1 MAAEIHKLQKNGVT
15 IYPAT
20 VTDAVV
26 REKDKKSL
34 TKILNEISSFKPWF
48 TADSDLS
55 TFSAPN
61 GIVYL
66 GALIDLSNDNKT
78 YNLYIIRKG
87 SDSLPPVIQ
96 IKDSEGSIYSYSG
109 NIGDSGIYDIT
120 LKKGNEAYF
129 RAIVNVD
136 EFTTGTSWEE
146 KIHINKLFM
155 WPASDKGITDYINT
169 VSMPYF
175 ISDKSNFA
183 NYPTGAIL
191 KIGAL
196 KDLDKGKSYI
206 LKYLNIGSGSICNL
220 VRIDDENGSVV
231 GQYYTDSV
239 RNDIGIVDIGD
250 SFRVLCDFSKF
261 NDKSTTLNVHVNPY
275 IMWSAS
281 DYEVKQEI
289 SRINEDLDSIN
300 SKINDTIIP
309 GELSA
314 HNATAC
320 SGTIVVDFPQK
331 QTFTLSIDDTDN
343 TLKGQKVGI
352 YYYETKGGEIKS
364 LGKEIT
370 VGTSME
376 VTVPT
381 KAYSIYLFKTGVSD
395 LNIGDKT
402 SVTILVKPQIQ
413 EDINNYVKQT
423 ISDMGIDKP
432 LNGIT
437 IVCFG
442 DSITEFKDDDD
453 KGWCDYMSDILAAN
467 IINLG
472 IGGTM
477 LKPRLEYS
485 PTIDSDSQ
493 AYARMD
499 IPNCIK
505 AVIHKEGSDEFI
517 RFEEGVKYME
527 DKGDNNR
534 PILERAKTTD
544 LSNVDIVI
552 IFGGTNDWGGHTS
565 AECIT
570 SMEEVIKEM
579 LQLYPHLKL
588 FYFTPIPRFPD
599 KTEIPSNEKP
609 GSMKVDFSEEHYS
622 DNLEKNGE
630 TLKTFAENMMNLGL
644 KFKFPCFDAYNNT
657 NITPYNWS
665 AYFPDWDGTHPRKGF
680 KHLARKFAGFLI
692 SCYYV

>member
-1 MAAEIHKLQKNGVT
+1 MIMGEIHKLQKNGVT

-196 KDLDKGKSYI
+196 KDLDKSKSYI
-206 LKYLNIGSGSICNL
+206 LKYLNIGGGSICNL

-275 IMWSAS
+275 ITWNSPT
-281 DYEVKQEI
+281 YEVYNIKSELDRRITEIEDFIQDAQYQGVVQARNESALNGTVIVNFEANTEFEI
-289 SRINEDLDSIN
+289 SF
-300 SKINDTIIP
+300 
-309 GELSA
+309 
-314 HNATAC
+314 TAD
-320 SGTIVVDFPQK
+320 G
-331 QTFTLSIDDTDN
+331 DN
-343 TLKGQKVGI
+343 TLKGKSAEVN
-352 YYYETKGGEIKS
+352 YYEEKGGSPINLKITINEGEAPKRIK
-364 LGKEIT
+364 
-370 VGTSME
+370 
-376 VTVPT
+376 VPT
-381 KAYSIYLFKTGVSD
+381 KAYSIYLFKSGYS
-395 LNIGDKT
+395 LNIGDT
-402 SVTILVKPQIQ
+402 GV
-413 EDINNYVKQT
+413 INITKDAEIENKIKEVSEGLGLT
-423 ISDMGIDKP
+423 KP
-432 LNGIT
+432 LHGIT
-437 IVCFG
+437 IAFFG
-442 DSITEFKDDDD
+442 DSLTEFAGDDD
-453 KGWCDYMSDILAAN
+453 KTYCDHLSEILDAK

-472 IGGTM
+472 IGGT
-477 LKPRLEYS
+477 KIIPRQEYIT
-485 PTIDSDSQ
+485 PISDNDQ

-499 IPNCIK
+499 IANFVN
-505 AVIHKEGSDEFI
+505 AVIHKNGSEEFT
-517 RFEEGVKYME
+517 RFEEGVNYMASR
-527 DKGDNNR
+527 GDNNTA
-534 PILERAKTTD
+534 ILERARTTD
-544 LSNVDIVI
+544 LSNVDIVV
-552 IFGGTNDWGGHTS
+552 FFAGTNDWGGKTS
-565 AECIT
+565 SECIDKLST
-570 SMEEVIKEM
+570 IIID
-579 LQLYPHLKL
+579 LLNNYPHLKI
-588 FYFTPIPRFPD
+588 FYFNPIPRFLNRTD
-599 KTEIPSNEKP
+599 DPSDEKP
-609 GSMKVDFSEEHYS
+609 DATKVDFSDSSYS
-622 DNLEKNGE
+622 DNVTKNGE
-630 TLKTFAENMMNLGL
+630 TLKEFSVNMLSIGE
-644 KFKFPCFDAYNNT
+644 KFKFPCFDTYNET

-665 AYFPDWDGTHPRKGF
+665 AFFPDWDGSHPRKGF